1 MKLFKDD
8 TTGAIV
14 EVVLAPEA
22 VQEITING
30 TPARELQA
38 GTTDAA
44 QEKHV
49 PAVMQAGDELKVQ
62 VGSVAHPML
71 PEHWITNIWL
81 EYPDGRVEKK
91 TLHPGEEPVAV
102 FDVTGEEGTV
112 SVYEYCNLHGLLL
125 CCPGVPVIAGLTH
138 RADRTGS
145 GGSRWTGRGSQG
157 S

>member
-1 MKLFKDD
+1 MKLFKDN

-49 PAVMQAGDELKVQ
+49 PAVMQTGDELKVQ

-112 SVYEYCNLHGLLL
+112 SVYEYCNLHGLWKKDVEL
-125 CCPGVPVIAGLTH
+125 
-138 RADRTGS
+138 S
-145 GGSRWTGRGSQG
+145 K
-157 S
+157 